1 MRDRRVA
8 RTCAIRHRGYR
19 QLMHLRIA
27 GLVVAVAIAFPRIA
41 DACGV
46 WHMTDVEKKLEIAWV
61 INAGSITNQKTKAR
75 LAAIY
80 LDTENKAGLRV
91 VKGRKVAMDFAN
103 GKLRKYGKP
112 VASFDDTSVT
122 FGKRVY
128 TFALEDAGDWH
139 GFPSWKVTVK
149 RGDVVVIESK
159 QASALCAA
167 AHAQATTGA
176 ALPDADQ
183 KEEIRRRIIF
193 YLAWRELG
201 A

>member
-1 MRDRRVA
+1 M
-8 RTCAIRHRGYR
+8 
-19 QLMHLRIA
+19 QLRIV
-27 GLVVAVAIAFPRIA
+27 GLLVAAAIAFPRIA

-46 WHMTDVEKKLEIAWV
+46 WHMTDVEKKLDVAWL
-61 INAGSITNQKTKAR
+61 INAGTITSQKTKAR

-80 LDTENKAGLRV
+80 LDTEHKAGLRV
-91 VKGRKVAMDFAN
+91 VKNRKVVLDFAN
-103 GKLRKYGKP
+103 GKLRKFGRP
-112 VASFDDTSVT
+112 VATYEDTSVT

-128 TFALEDAGDWH
+128 TFDLVDAGDWH

-167 AHAQATTGA
+167 AHAHATTGA

-183 KEEIRRRIIF
+183 KEEIRRRIMF